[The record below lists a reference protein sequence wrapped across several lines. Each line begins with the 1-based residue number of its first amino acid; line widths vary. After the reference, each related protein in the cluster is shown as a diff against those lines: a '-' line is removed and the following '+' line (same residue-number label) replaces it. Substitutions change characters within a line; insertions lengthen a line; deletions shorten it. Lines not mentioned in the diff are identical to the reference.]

1 MSKDK
6 IEENRK
12 LFFPYYINQ
21 GRLLDIYA
29 ILNDGYSEY
38 SEITTAIGSEK
49 QKSGNVAVS
58 ASHGFK
64 LINFGVN
71 GNLEGKQSDSSNNEN
86 KEKKIQTVTSI
97 LSIVMNTLENR
108 GYLVDIM
115 SAKPGNFVCIPVV
128 LAVTQLNLCFRKCQ
142 IF

>member
-1 MSKDK
+1 MQPTTDILARISRNSLANKDE
-6 IEENRK
+6 IFTR
-12 LFFPYYINQ
+12 LYRYNQ

-49 QKSGNVAVS
+49 QKAGNVAVS

-71 GNLEGKQSDSSNNEN
+71 GSLEGKQSDSSNNEN

-97 LSIVMNTLENR
+97 LSTDEE
-108 GYLVDIM
+108 
-115 SAKPGNFVCIPVV
+115 K
-128 LAVTQLNLCFRKCQ
+128 
-142 IF
+142 